1 MPLSLISTCTLQL
14 LFIERLLYSAEIKYL
29 TAYLLAE
36 AAVRN
41 QEKDVIRNRMQD
53 PLTFEGTNS
62 DIFRKYATSLKSYS
76 IMNTALCRSHR
87 SAKKHKNYSENS
99 TKSDDDAAITDQST
113 PECAADKFTRQDT
126 SLADQCMY
134 LSRIDTIELMNS
146 IKMDPG
152 SVTLR
157 FRRVAVLE
165 KLMK

>member
-1 MPLSLISTCTLQL
+1 M
-14 LFIERLLYSAEIKYL
+14 YSAEIKYL

-36 AAVRN
+36 AAVRK

-53 PLTFEGTNS
+53 PLIFGEMNS
-62 DIFRKYATSLKSYS
+62 DIFLNYATSLKSYS

-87 SAKKHKNYSENS
+87 STKKDKNYSENS
-99 TKSDDDAAITDQST
+99 TKSDDDAAITIQST
-113 PECAADKFTRQDT
+113 PEYAVDKYTSQDT

-134 LSRIDTIELMNS
+134 LSSIDTIELMNS

-157 FRRVAVLE
+157 FKRVALLE